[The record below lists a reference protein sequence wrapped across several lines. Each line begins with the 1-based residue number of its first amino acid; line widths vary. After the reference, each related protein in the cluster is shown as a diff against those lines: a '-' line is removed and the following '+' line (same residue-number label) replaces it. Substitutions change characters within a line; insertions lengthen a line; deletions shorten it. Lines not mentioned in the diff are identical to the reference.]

1 MMELRKVVNHP
12 SLLGLDLDTPAYKQ
26 AVETRKAQAAAA
38 LRARG
43 ELTLQLL
50 SGCCRWSE

>member
-50 SGCCRWSE
+50 SGCCRWFE